1 MSHPQDKHP
10 TPLQRLQASRAHM
23 RAFLLEAQTHPES
36 VFQTL
41 LKPLAAEHPIGLSA
55 LSALLGAVVVSIK
68 PWRWKALPASWIA
81 WGSLAVTAW
90 LKSRSL

>member
-1 MSHPQDKHP
+1 MSHPQENHL

-41 LKPLAAEHPIGLSA
+41 LKPLAAEHPIGLSV
-55 LSALLGAVVVSIK
+55 LSALLGAVAVSIK
-68 PWRWKALPASWIA
+68 PWRWKALSASWIA

-90 LKSRSL
+90 LKNRSV

>member
-1 MSHPQDKHP
+1 MSHPQENHL

-41 LKPLAAEHPIGLSA
+41 LKPLAAEHPLGLSV
-55 LSALLGAVVVSIK
+55 LSALLGAVAVSIK
-68 PWRWKALPASWIA
+68 PWRWKALPASWMA
-81 WGSLAVTAW
+81 WGSLALTAW

>member
-1 MSHPQDKHP
+1 MSHPQENHL

-41 LKPLAAEHPIGLSA
+41 LKPLAAEHPLGLSV
-55 LSALLGAVVVSIK
+55 LSALLGAVAVSLK

-90 LKSRSL
+90 LKNRSV